1 MKNIFKFMGIALMA
15 CSLTF
20 VSCSDDDDPTTDPQ
34 NPNNPSNPIA
44 DGVSVTFNG
53 ESWTPGN
60 IQTVNYASQNGTLL
74 IADYFATADSYFPGF
89 EMYTYQQAVGSE
101 TSTAASSGALSSQSG
116 PVICEYY
123 QEMILR
129 NQSGST
135 YGDWWAKSV
144 TCNIAAFDLS
154 AMKTSFTVAAEMF
167 SASDAFV
174 PEFQDADGNAT
185 ANPNYTEG
193 DINAARQATLAVSA
207 GNVDIV
213 NE

>member
-15 CSLTF
+15 CSLT
-20 VSCSDDDDPTTDPQ
+20 VACGDKDNESDDPQ
-34 NPNNPSNPIA
+34 NPINPENPIA

-53 ESWTPGN
+53 ESWTPGD
-60 IQTVNYASQNGTLL
+60 IQTVNHAGQNGTLL

-101 TSTAASSGALSSQSG
+101 TSTAASTGALSSQSG

-129 NQSGST
+129 DQNGSA
-135 YGDWWAKSV
+135 YGDWWAKSI

-167 SASDAFV
+167 SAADAFV
-174 PEFQDADGNAT
+174 DQFQDADGNAT
-185 ANPNYTEG
+185 DNPNYTNG

-213 NE
+213 AE